1 MPLLT
6 RYSHLKKKEPAGG
19 FRLFEPLRAVGLA
32 LEKGL
37 KLARAKGLGQVSASD
52 LETVAVGGS
61 LQVLQEGVWQPQKRT
76 LLALRGQDSELSSAL
91 LQEVRSYLHQK
102 GFCPSEVDLKVPGM
116 RCHLDLLG
124 DCISSSPLFVKGK
137 LWVELKVC
145 TKETVGRNITKTSE
159 QLAAL
164 LPKVQQ
170 KMPQVEAVLL
180 VCAVVEKD
188 GVNWGHTAFVSKLLG
203 KDGWQEVS
211 GGARVSRGRLSLP
224 FDLCSLWQKMEW
236 LAHPSGSGSKVG
248 LLKSFLEHLKLPGG
262 NAGKR
267 AAGLNQQLR
276 ASGRPERLFRGKVGK
291 AGSKPWLGS
300 KATFRQVHNFL

>member
-1 MPLLT
+1 M
-6 RYSHLKKKEPAGG
+6 
-19 FRLFEPLRAVGLA
+19 FEPLRAVGLA

-137 LWVELKVC
+137 LWVELMFAPKRQL
-145 TKETVGRNITKTSE
+145 VGT
-159 QLAAL
+159 
-164 LPKVQQ
+164 LPRLQ
-170 KMPQVEAVLL
+170 
-180 VCAVVEKD
+180 
-188 GVNWGHTAFVSKLLG
+188 SS
-203 KDGWQEVS
+203 WQPCCP
-211 GGARVSRGRLSLP
+211 RCSRRCLKWKQ
-224 FDLCSLWQKMEW
+224 CSLCAQWSRRMESTGDTQP
-236 LAHPSGSGSKVG
+236 LCPSCWARM
-248 LLKSFLEHLKLPGG
+248 GG
-262 NAGKR
+262 KKCLVELVSAGD
-267 AAGLNQQLR
+267 AFPCPSTFA
-276 ASGRPERLFRGKVGK
+276 ASGRRWNGLHIPVAVVPKL
-291 AGSKPWLGS
+291 ACS
-300 KATFRQVHNFL
+300 KAFLNT